1 MVQKSKA
8 ILCWLAGFFKPFRF
22 AVYTVCSYL
31 SSRMLQYQ
39 STKSRLMECVSMQIY
54 TFPLALLTQ
63 SNSIALAKLLFFCVD
78 KSLLNTCYYMKN
90 LRDKFKK
97 CKNKYNVYVYTFYFK
112 NIYVENALFCL
123 NMYQVLITC
132 L

>member
-1 MVQKSKA
+1 MVQNSKS
-8 ILCWLAGFFKPFRF
+8 ILCWLTGFFKPFRF
-22 AVYTVCSYL
+22 AVYTVCNYL

-39 STKSRLMECVSMQIY
+39 STKSRLMESVSMQNY

-63 SNSIALAKLLFFCVD
+63 SNNIALVKLLFFCTD
-78 KSLLNTCYYMKN
+78 KSLLNTCYYMEN
-90 LRDKFKK
+90 LRDKLNT
-97 CKNKYNVYVYTFYFK
+97 CKDKYNVYVYTFYFK

-123 NMYQVLITC
+123 QMYQVLITC